1 MSRTGARNRLDLDDP
16 TPRSLIHVPMPS
28 TAPRVRRSV
37 LFVPAIRPDRFVKAV
52 ATGADAVCL
61 DLEDGVAFGQ
71 KDEARDTA
79 MALLA
84 ERPPCRAEVI
94 LRVNEPASALGDR
107 DLAAILA
114 AGVRPDAL
122 MVPKVGEP
130 DTIRALERRL
140 APALDGLPLVVQIE
154 TARGLAA
161 AEAIATASPNVAVLF
176 FGAVDLSAELGCAIE
191 WDALL
196 YARSRVVAAA
206 ALAGV
211 DAMDT
216 PFMDVSATAL
226 LGDEARAVR
235 RLGFVGKAAIH
246 PTQVPVIQ
254 AAFSPA
260 PDEVAWAGRIVE
272 AYKANKGGVLL
283 VDGKLIERPVIAS
296 AQRILAVAAAVRG
309 TQKSEVRSQ
318 KSEEA

>member
-1 MSRTGARNRLDLDDP
+1 MSTR
-16 TPRSLIHVPMPS
+16 
-28 TAPRVRRSV
+28 RVRRSV
-37 LFVPAIRPDRFVKAV
+37 LFVPAVRPDRFGKAV

-71 KDEARDTA
+71 KDEARDKA

-107 DLAAILA
+107 DLAAVLA

-140 APALDGLPLVVQIE
+140 APALEGLPLVVQIE

-176 FGAVDLSAELGCAIE
+176 FGAVDLAAELGLCH
-191 WDALL
+191 
-196 YARSRVVAAA
+196 RVGRVA
-206 ALAGV
+206 V
-211 DAMDT
+211 
-216 PFMDVSATAL
+216 
-226 LGDEARAVR
+226 RAVPGR
-235 RLGFVGKAAIH
+235 GGGG
-246 PTQVPVIQ
+246 
-254 AAFSPA
+254 
-260 PDEVAWAGRIVE
+260 AGR
-272 AYKANKGGVLL
+272 GRC
-283 VDGKLIERPVIAS
+283 DGH
-296 AQRILAVAAAVRG
+296 AVYGRVGDGAAG
-309 TQKSEVRSQ
+309 
-318 KSEEA
+318 

>member
-1 MSRTGARNRLDLDDP
+1 MSAR
-16 TPRSLIHVPMPS
+16 
-28 TAPRVRRSV
+28 RVRRSV
-37 LFVPAIRPDRFVKAV
+37 LFVPAIRPDRFEKAV

-71 KDEARDTA
+71 KDEARDKA

-107 DLAAILA
+107 DLAAVLA
-114 AGVRPDAL
+114 AAVRPDAL

-140 APALDGLPLVVQIE
+140 APALEGLPLVVQIE

-176 FGAVDLSAELGCAIE
+176 FGAVDLAAELGCAIE

-216 PFMDVSATAL
+216 PFMDVSASAQ

-254 AAFSPA
+254 AAFSPD
-260 PDEVAWAGRIVE
+260 PDEVEWAGRIVK
-272 AYKANKGGVLL
+272 AYGANAGGVLL

-296 AQRILAVAAAVRG
+296 AQRILAVAAAVGGVSAEGGRSRG
-309 TQKSEVRSQ
+309 GSG
-318 KSEEA
+318 

>member
-1 MSRTGARNRLDLDDP
+1 MSAR
-16 TPRSLIHVPMPS
+16 
-28 TAPRVRRSV
+28 RVRRSV
-37 LFVPAIRPDRFVKAV
+37 LFVPASRPDRFEKAV
-52 ATGADAVCL
+52 ASGADAVCL
-61 DLEDGVAFGQ
+61 DLEDGVAFRQ

-79 MALLA
+79 MVLLA
-84 ERPPCRAEVI
+84 ERTPCRAEVI
-94 LRVNEPASALGDR
+94 LRINEPASALGDR
-107 DLAAILA
+107 DLAAVLA

-122 MVPKVGEP
+122 MVPKVGAP
-130 DTIRALERRL
+130 DTIHALERRL
-140 APALDGLPLVVQIE
+140 TPALEGLPLVVQIE

-216 PFMDVSATAL
+216 PFMDVPATAQ

-235 RLGFVGKAAIH
+235 RLGFTGKAAIH

-254 AAFSPA
+254 AAFSPDD
-260 PDEVAWAGRIVE
+260 DEVAWAGRVVE
-272 AYKANKGGVLL
+272 AYEANEGGVLL

-296 AQRILAVAAAVRG
+296 AQRILAVAEAVRG
-309 TQKSEVRSQ
+309 VSAEGGRS
-318 KSEEA
+318 SASGG

>member
-1 MSRTGARNRLDLDDP
+1 MP
-16 TPRSLIHVPMPS
+16 TC
-28 TAPRVRRSV
+28 RVRRSV
-37 LFVPAIRPDRFVKAV
+37 LFVPAIRPDRFEKAV
-52 ATGADAVCL
+52 GTGADAVCL

-71 KDEARDTA
+71 KDEARANA
-79 MALLA
+79 MGLLA

-107 DLAAILA
+107 DLAAVLA

-122 MVPKVGEP
+122 MVPKVGAP
-130 DTIRALERRL
+130 NTIRALERRL
-140 APALDGLPLVVQIE
+140 APALEGLPLVVQIE

-216 PFMDVSATAL
+216 PFMDVPATVQ
-226 LGDEARAVR
+226 LGNEARAVQ
-235 RLGFVGKAAIH
+235 RLGFTGKAAIH

-254 AAFSPA
+254 AAFSPDDDA
-260 PDEVAWAGRIVE
+260 VAWAGRIVE
-272 AYKANKGGVLL
+272 AYEANQGGVLL

-296 AQRILAVAAAVRG
+296 AHRILAVAAAVRG
-309 TQKSEVRSQ
+309 TQQSEVSSQ